1 MENKP
6 LCKLYP
12 FLIPRNRWTGKVPED
27 YDYSYT
33 ELDAMPAGWR
43 EAFGIELCEE
53 IKICLNKMKPD
64 VAAKYMITQ
73 IKEKYGQLCW
83 YTNFTTEDLE
93 KVMRKYE
100 DLSKRTCIVCG
111 KPAEFITLGW
121 ISPYC
126 GDCIKLK
133 KESYKPIEKYFN
145 KMKGE

>member
-1 MENKP
+1 MENKT

-12 FLIPRNRWTGKVPED
+12 FLIPRNRWTGKIPED

-53 IKICLNKMKPD
+53 IKICLSKMKPD

-133 KESYKPIEKYFN
+133 KESYKPIKN
-145 KMKGE
+145 ILTK

>member
-1 MENKP
+1 MNNKT
-6 LCKLYP
+6 LCELYP
-12 FLIPRNRWTGKVPED
+12 FLLPRNRWTGKIPED

-43 EAFGIELCEE
+43 EAFGIKLCEE
-53 IKICLNKMKPD
+53 IKLCLDKMKPD

-126 GDCIKLK
+126 GDCIKNE
-133 KESYKPIEKYFN
+133 KEKYKPIEEYF
-145 KMKGE
+145 KRLKGE

>member
-1 MENKP
+1 MDNKT
-6 LCKLYP
+6 LCELYP
-12 FLIPRNRWTGKVPED
+12 FLLPRNRWTGKVPED

-53 IKICLNKMKPD
+53 IKLCLDKMKPD

-93 KVMRKYE
+93 RVMRKYE

-126 GDCIKLK
+126 GDCIKNK
-133 KESYKPIEKYFN
+133 KEKYKPIEEYF
-145 KMKGE
+145 KRLKGE

>member
-1 MENKP
+1 MENKT

-12 FLIPRNRWTGKVPED
+12 FLIPRNRWTGKIPED

-53 IKICLNKMKPD
+53 IKICLSKMKPD

-126 GDCIKLK
+126 GDCIKNE
-133 KESYKPIEKYFN
+133 KEKYKPIEEYFN
-145 KMKGE
+145 RLKGE

>member
-1 MENKP
+1 MENKT

-12 FLIPRNRWTGKVPED
+12 FLIPRNRWTGKIPED

-43 EAFGIELCEE
+43 EAFGIEFCEE
-53 IKICLNKMKPD
+53 IKICLSKMKPD

-126 GDCIKLK
+126 GDCIKNE
-133 KESYKPIEKYFN
+133 KEKYKPIEEYFN
-145 KMKGE
+145 RLKGE

>member
-1 MENKP
+1 MENKT

-12 FLIPRNRWTGKVPED
+12 FLIPRNRWTGKIPED

-43 EAFGIELCEE
+43 EAFGIKLCEE
-53 IKICLNKMKPD
+53 IKLCLDKMKPD

-126 GDCIKLK
+126 GDCIKNE
-133 KESYKPIEKYFN
+133 KEKYKPIEEYF
-145 KMKGE
+145 KRLKGE

>member
-1 MENKP
+1 MENKT

-53 IKICLNKMKPD
+53 IKICLSKMKPD
-64 VAAKYMITQ
+64 VAEKYMITQ

-100 DLSKRTCIVCG
+100 DLSKRICIVCG

-126 GDCIKLK
+126 GDCIKNE
-133 KESYKPIEKYFN
+133 KEKYKPIEEYF
-145 KMKGE
+145 KRLKGE